1 MRVCMPL
8 LQGCAMYNVQVSDSL
23 KTRPVDKRLML
34 LDLLEPFSFG
44 ARMFASWNLFFCGRN
59 AFAA

>member
-1 MRVCMPL
+1 
-8 LQGCAMYNVQVSDSL
+8 MYNVQVSDSL